1 MQFPK
6 VLPYSSFTTTLSI
19 TVILNFMY
27 RMSRRR
33 RREIEKRISGMT
45 RSELNYKR
53 GEMRCEVSQTP
64 SSAPRIKSLFLARR
78 RCVRISNAPLD

>member
-45 RSELNYKR
+45 RN
-53 GEMRCEVSQTP
+53 
-64 SSAPRIKSLFLARR
+64 
-78 RCVRISNAPLD
+78 